1 MADLKPFLSSC
12 GLLQYHERFVE
23 AGFDTWETLQD
34 ITESDLDSLDVQR
47 GHRRRLQ
54 QEIAH
59 TLSSGDNDHRQRS
72 KPPHQSPAMETKRQ
86 YTHHPKPDPNA
97 PQRPLSAYVLFSN
110 SVRAELKDQSL
121 SFAEKSK
128 IVGDRWQS
136 MSDSARDSWKQAT
149 HGPWEK
155 YKADKLK
162 YQGSDLYR
170 QYQEYLAEF
179 NGLQTSKKRK
189 VLPNDFSHD
198 VDEVQTR
205 QAPSSE
211 SHQTN
216 NPQHI
221 APTPGSAPPNSTNVS
236 PSTSTPDRQRSLMS
250 DFGGSTSSA
259 PSIPT
264 KNLQRYGTACESCK
278 KKKVRCGIRDQ
289 EKRLLV
295 NAVDKLDVWEETLRR
310 IQPKLC
316 EDDQTEIR
324 ELLHMVSPQ
333 AEEAKSIS
341 SGHASRTILDETKE
355 DSSEDTGGED
365 DASNVGSMGST
376 DHLDEASFAGDSG
389 DGRIDAFLGQTATDN
404 WVERIK
410 HNLKISDADELR
422 TEQDSSGDRSAY
434 SKRQREEGTST
445 AADLNRTSHVRTPMF
460 QEHFEPYELPLKAT
474 ADSFIAAYFTTVH
487 PVFPIVSRSQFLR
500 NYETFFASTETS
512 ESSTS
517 FVPILHIVLAIG
529 GVHTYVTHAPWASD
543 ERSRLMRFARAKAT
557 ILDACVLGASAYEQV
572 QLCGLGGLYM
582 LIMYDINK

>member
-1 MADLKPFLSSC
+1 MADLKSFLSSC

-34 ITESDLDSLDVQR
+34 ITESDLEFLDVQR

-59 TLSSGDNDHRQRS
+59 TLSSGENDHRQRS
-72 KPPHQSPAMETKRQ
+72 RAPHQSPSTETKRQ

-110 SVRAELKDQSL
+110 TVRAELKDQSL

-162 YQGSDLYR
+162 YQDSDLYR

-189 VLPNDFSHD
+189 VLSNDFLHD
-198 VDEVQTR
+198 ADEVQTR

-211 SHQTN
+211 SRQTIN
-216 NPQHI
+216 HQHI

-259 PSIPT
+259 PSLPT
-264 KNLQRYGTACESCK
+264 KNLQRYELSQIQSGVCLRRWNKRPGE
-278 KKKVRCGIRDQ
+278 KVL
-289 EKRLLV
+289 LLV
-295 NAVDKLDVWEETLRR
+295 TAVDKLD
-310 IQPKLC
+310 
-316 EDDQTEIR
+316 
-324 ELLHMVSPQ
+324 SPQ
-333 AEEAKSIS
+333 AEEVKSMS
-341 SGHASRTILDETKE
+341 SGHASRTIPDETKE
-355 DSSEDTGGED
+355 DSSEDSGGED

-376 DHLDEASFAGDSG
+376 DHLDEASFAGESG
-389 DGRIDAFLGQTATDN
+389 GGRIDAFLGQTATDN

-422 TEQDSSGDRSAY
+422 TGHGSSGDHKVYTR
-434 SKRQREEGTST
+434 RQGEEGPGT
-445 AADLNRTSHVRTPMF
+445 AADMNRTSHVRTPMF

-474 ADSFIAAYFTTVH
+474 ADSFIAAYFATVH
-487 PVFPIVSRSQFLR
+487 PVFPIVSRSQFLW
-500 NYETFFASTETS
+500 NYEKFFASTETA
-512 ESSTS
+512 ESSAS
-517 FVPILHIVLAIG
+517 LFVPILHIVLAIG

-543 ERSRLMRFARAKAT
+543 GRSRLMRFARAKAT